1 MKPAENLVNILKRY
15 VSIFE
20 NNQREMLYIDEIKD
34 FSHIL
39 FFASEFG
46 KQKTFENLSILSK
59 ETIEDLAIEF
69 AKNYALMVWGK
80 NIENKD
86 ELFKR
91 IPSLESLLEN
101 DSSKSFEA
109 LKTLVNKTVEY
120 CYENAYK
127 AKYFNE
133 YIINYK
139 NQQYYLRGDSQ
150 IPPVVAFDL
159 DGTVVNSNIR
169 VQKMQNEKDSIDN
182 NLSKKSKAY
191 RKLSILRG
199 FHSSVESDIPY
210 KHMTDLIA
218 EYKKAGFEIMVL
230 TARPNEYMH
239 LNKEFLNKFNIPI
252 DIYVGRPVN
261 NGMPDTD
268 GKYSWLNENVSKE
281 RIRGFFE
288 DRKEIIEY
296 FRRKDKVHIYDV
308 EDYHKKPTE
317 DKMISLVKDCIK
329 RKNNCED
336 YFLLNKEKENYKY
349 FYKKAEEYYEKRIG
363 IPFSETEK
371 KRLEEKNY
379 KFKPNIS

>member
-1 MKPAENLVNILKRY
+1 MKPAENLVNILKTY

-20 NNQREMLYIDEIKD
+20 NNEREILYIDEVKD

-39 FFASEFG
+39 FFVSEFG
-46 KQKTFENLSILSK
+46 KTKQLDDISNL
-59 ETIEDLAIEF
+59 ETGFIEELTIEF

-80 NIENKD
+80 TIENKD

-91 IPSLESLLEN
+91 VPSLSSLLEN
-101 DSSKSFEA
+101 DSLKSFEA
-109 LKTLVNKTVEY
+109 LRALVNKTVEY
-120 CYENAYK
+120 CYDNAYK

-169 VQKMQNEKDSIDN
+169 IQKMQNEKDNLDN

-191 RKLSILRG
+191 KKLSILRG
-199 FHSSVESDIPY
+199 FHSSVESDTPY

-218 EYKKAGFEIMVL
+218 AYKKEGFEIMIL
-230 TARPNEYMH
+230 TARPNEYIE
-239 LNKEFLNKFNIPI
+239 LNKEFLNKYNIPI

-296 FRRKDKVHIYDV
+296 FKKKDKVHIYDV

-317 DKMISLVKDCIK
+317 EKMLSLVKDCLK
-329 RKNNCED
+329 RKNTCEE
-336 YFLLNKEKENYKY
+336 YFSLKEEKENYKY

-363 IPFSETEK
+363 VPFSATEK
-371 KRLEEKNY
+371 KRLEERNH